1 MLINK
6 IASLINQSVT
16 PFHAVATIANELRT
30 AGSREVGEKEF
41 WNLGVGSYH
50 VKRNDSSIIAFHL
63 PVGMAIFVLA
73 VSHTL
78 SIYLIEVP

>member
-6 IASLINQSVT
+6 IASLFNQSVT
-16 PFHAVATIANELRT
+16 PFHAVATIANELRA

-63 PVGMAIFVLA
+63 PVKTPEKINIITAHSDSPVFK
-73 VSHTL
+73 
-78 SIYLIEVP
+78 